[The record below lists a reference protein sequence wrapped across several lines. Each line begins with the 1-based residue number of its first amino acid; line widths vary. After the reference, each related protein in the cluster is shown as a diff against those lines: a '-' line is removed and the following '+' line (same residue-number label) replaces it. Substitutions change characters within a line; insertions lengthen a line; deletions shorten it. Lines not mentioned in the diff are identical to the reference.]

1 MPSLDPHAQIVNIR
15 TPREVRSTLVPM
27 PSTERPA
34 SGPAH
39 RGRSSSGSSHPRS
52 HDKAR
57 TRRALLD
64 GALELLAD
72 RSLDNVGIREVTRA
86 AGVTPAAFYR
96 HFDRM
101 DDLGVVLVDEAFAT
115 LRQLMRD
122 ARDDVVAADDIAQRS
137 VGVLVRHIHDHRP
150 HYRFLVREQ
159 YSALPEVRTRIR
171 TEIRLFSTEL
181 ATDLARLPV
190 VNGWPVRDL
199 VMLADLIVDL
209 MVRTAQ
215 RILEAVEEAPEREP
229 VLVEETV
236 RQLRYLTLGAT
247 VWQPRRT

>member
-1 MPSLDPHAQIVNIR
+1 
-15 TPREVRSTLVPM
+15 M

>member
-1 MPSLDPHAQIVNIR
+1 MN
-15 TPREVRSTLVPM
+15 TREQHVLPSTLAPM
-27 PSTERPA
+27 PPA
-34 SGPAH
+34 DRDDSVPSRH
-39 RGRSSSGSSHPRS
+39 RGRSAGGSSHTRS
-52 HDKAR
+52 SDKAR

-64 GALELLAD
+64 AALELLAD
-72 RSLDNVGIREVTRA
+72 RSLDNVGIREVTRT

-181 ATDLARLPV
+181 ATDLARLPI

-215 RILEAVEEAPEREP
+215 RILEAVEETPEREP
-229 VLVEETV
+229 ILIEDSV
-236 RQLRYLTLGAT
+236 RQLRYLTLAAT

>member
-1 MPSLDPHAQIVNIR
+1 MN
-15 TPREVRSTLVPM
+15 TREQHVLPSTLAPM
-27 PSTERPA
+27 PPA
-34 SGPAH
+34 DRDDSVPSRD
-39 RGRSSSGSSHPRS
+39 RGRSAGVSSHTRS
-52 HDKAR
+52 SDNAR

-64 GALELLAD
+64 AALELLAD
-72 RSLDNVGIREVTRA
+72 RSLDNVGIREVTRT

-181 ATDLARLPV
+181 ATDLARLPI

-215 RILEAVEEAPEREP
+215 RILEAVEETPEREP
-229 VLVEETV
+229 ILIEDTV
-236 RQLRYLTLGAT
+236 RQLRYLTLAAT

>member
-1 MPSLDPHAQIVNIR
+1 MTPPER
-15 TPREVRSTLVPM
+15 TP
-27 PSTERPA
+27 
-34 SGPAH
+34 SGSP
-39 RGRSSSGSSHPRS
+39 RGRSRPRS
-52 HDKAR
+52 DGRSERRDTDRPTTDRADRGSDRAPGSRHVDKAR

-64 GALELLAD
+64 GALDLLAD

-96 HFDRM
+96 HFDRI
-101 DDLGVVLVDEAFAT
+101 DDLGVVLVAEAFAT

-137 VGVLVRHIHDHRP
+137 VAALVRHIHDHRL

-159 YSALPEVRTRIR
+159 YSALPDVRVAIR

-190 VNGWPVRDL
+190 VDDWPVRDL

-215 RILEAVEEAPEREP
+215 RILEAIDEAPEREP
-229 VLVEETV
+229 VLIDETV
-236 RQLRYLTLGAT
+236 RQLRYLTLAAT
-247 VWQPRRT
+247 VWKPRRN